1 MFGFTFETEMSVEI
15 CKIINKDYINDNV
28 FITAQI
34 TISFFIRQF
43 RLITKKGAFFEIVYF
58 IS

>member
-1 MFGFTFETEMSVEI
+1 MFGFTFETEMSVEKY
-15 CKIINKDYINDNV
+15 KIINKDYINDNV
-28 FITAQI
+28 FKTAQI
-34 TISFFIRQF
+34 TISFFFRKF